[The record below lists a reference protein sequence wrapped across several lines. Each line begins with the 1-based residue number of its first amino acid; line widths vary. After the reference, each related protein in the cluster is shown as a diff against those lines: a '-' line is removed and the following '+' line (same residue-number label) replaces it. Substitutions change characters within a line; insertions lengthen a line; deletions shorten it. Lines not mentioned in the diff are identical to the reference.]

1 MKILLFLSL
10 LIFKTCLGQTPCAT
24 DEYNKPFI
32 EQNPQK
38 YAEIEKDIQR
48 YLKAPRVKSDGT
60 YVIPI
65 VVHVVYNDWRENLH
79 DSIIYQQLKVLNDRF
94 NLRNAD
100 TVLLTDTLQNW
111 KGNFKISFEL
121 AHLDPEGYPTT
132 GITRTHT
139 NVGEFS
145 YYSNNVKKSSQGKA
159 GWPNNRYLNI
169 WICDLYDGL
178 MGYAQFPG
186 GEDWSD
192 GVVVDWQSVGD
203 RVYSWTYPMFHSW
216 AKGHVLVHEIGHWL
230 NLHHPWG
237 DWGPCGDDYIPETGL
252 QDGPIYPSAQC
263 PDTLFSQC
271 DTPERVFVKHYMD
284 YVGADCMCTF
294 TKNQV
299 ARGIASLENSRVEL
313 LNSYVPKPIL
323 TGFENTKVRPTFT
336 KGRIILE
343 FPQYEGTL
351 KIAIYD
357 MLGREIHMRQTTFP
371 FIDIK
376 LNIPNGSYII
386 DVLKKDKRVFQQKI
400 IINSGSPYGA
410 NLNYLNLKT
419 KAGVANSLLS
429 NPITIIGPKTLR

>member
-1 MKILLFLSL
+1 MIKQLLTFWFLLLFNVVMAQS
-10 LIFKTCLGQTPCAT
+10 PCAT

-32 EQNPQK
+32 DANPEK
-38 YAEIEKDIQR
+38 YDKIEKDIQN
-48 YLKAPRVKSDGT
+48 YLRGPKKKSEEG
-60 YVIPI
+60 YIIPI
-65 VVHVVYNDWRENLH
+65 VFHIVYNDWRENLH
-79 DSIIYQQLKVLNDRF
+79 DSVIYQQLKILNDRF

-145 YYSNNVKKSSQGKA
+145 YYSNNVKKSSQGKR
-159 GWPNNRYLNI
+159 GWPNDRYLNI

-203 RVYSWTYPMFHSW
+203 RVYSWTYPMFHPW

-237 DWGPCGDDYIPETGL
+237 DWGPCADDFIPETGL

-299 ARGIASLENSRVEL
+299 ARGIASLETNRMDL
-313 LNSYVPKPIL
+313 LNSYVPKPQL
-323 TGFENTKVRPTFT
+323 TGFENTIVRPTFT
-336 KGRIILE
+336 KGRVILQFPDYKGMLQII
-343 FPQYEGTL
+343 
-351 KIAIYD
+351 IYD
-357 MLGREIHMRQTTFP
+357 MLGRRVYTESTTFP
-371 FIDIK
+371 FIDMR
-376 LNIPNGSYII
+376 LNMPNGSYII
-386 DVLKKDKRVFQQKI
+386 DVFKNTERVFQRKI
-400 IINSGSPYGA
+400 IINNASPYGA
-410 NLNYLNLKT
+410 SINEIEPMIYNK
-419 KAGVANSLLS
+419 
-429 NPITIIGPKTLR
+429 